1 MTLLLKI
8 VPIAPLCLPTSVFVF
23 KGDLV
28 FCTIPENVAGKSSG
42 LTQAPDKRQ
51 VRLTGNEATGSVPGF
66 PPTGSHLSDD
76 PRGRDAEPESRVWIR
91 RLTTRWEKNYAVC
104 QEFVKTENHAMN
116 H

>member
-42 LTQAPDKRQ
+42 LTQAPDKPAGAADRERGDRLSPRVSPHRIPPLGRSTRQ
-51 VRLTGNEATGSVPGF
+51 R
-66 PPTGSHLSDD
+66 
-76 PRGRDAEPESRVWIR
+76 
-91 RLTTRWEKNYAVC
+91 C
-104 QEFVKTENHAMN
+104 
-116 H
+116 